1 MSEKKR
7 QKVYKGLVEGAYE
20 GLTDRALHDF
30 VMERCPKTTSSA
42 SFAPSRTP

>member
-7 QKVYKGLVEGAYE
+7 QKVYKALVDGAYE
-20 GLTDRALHDF
+20 GLTDRALYDF

-42 SFAPSRTP
+42 SFVPPCSP